1 MALVLKS
8 HKAKKNFGQNF
19 LHDDFWIEKI
29 ASAVDAQPGQ
39 NIVEIG
45 PGQAALTRLMIRDA
59 GCVTCIEI
67 DKDLAQWLQK
77 KFKPEE
83 LALIEADVLK
93 VDFSRIKPGEKI
105 RLVGNL
111 PYNISSPLLFR
122 LMELADRVIDQHFM
136 LQKEVVDR
144 MAATPGHK
152 AFGRLS
158 VMLQHRYKIVKLFDV
173 PPDAFSPPPK
183 VISSVVRMIPLESPL
198 PVNEKLFERVTAQ
211 AFSMKRKTLKNN
223 FAKYFGPEILEEAGI
238 DPGARAEAV
247 SMPSFV
253 VLTNLLESKG
263 ILLNDCVSSSSD

>member
-29 ASAVDAQPGQ
+29 AEAVDARPGQ

-45 PGQAALTRLMIRDA
+45 PGQAALTRLLIRDA
-59 GCVTCIEI
+59 GAVTCIEI
-67 DKDLAQWLQK
+67 DKDLAEWLKK
-77 KFKPEE
+77 KFSSHE

-93 VDFSRIKPGEKI
+93 VDFSEIKPGEKI

-122 LMELADRVIDQHFM
+122 LMDFADRVIDQHFM

-144 MAATPGHK
+144 MAAVPGHK

-158 VMLQHRYKIVKLFDV
+158 VMLQHRYRIVKLFDV

-183 VISSVVRMIPLESPL
+183 VISSVVRMIPLERPL
-198 PVNEKLFERVTAQ
+198 AVNEKLFARVVAQ

-223 FAKYFGPEILEEAGI
+223 FAKFFGPEILEEAGI
-238 DPGARAEAV
+238 DPSSRAEAV
-247 SMPSFV
+247 GMPSFV
-253 VLTNLLESKG
+253 ALTNLLESKD
-263 ILLNDCVSSSSD
+263 ISLSESSIPTME

>member
-77 KFKPEE
+77 KFKPEA

-93 VDFSRIKPGEKI
+93 VDFALIKPGEKI

-211 AFSMKRKTLKNN
+211 AFR
-223 FAKYFGPEILEEAGI
+223 
-238 DPGARAEAV
+238 
-247 SMPSFV
+247 
-253 VLTNLLESKG
+253 
-263 ILLNDCVSSSSD
+263 

>member
-1 MALVLKS
+1 MAVVLKS

-45 PGQAALTRLMIRDA
+45 PGQAALTRLLIRDA
-59 GCVTCIEI
+59 GSVTCIEI
-67 DKDLAQWLQK
+67 DKDLVQWLRK
-77 KFKPEE
+77 KFSAKE
-83 LALIEADVLK
+83 LSLIEADALK
-93 VDFSRIKPGEKI
+93 VDFAEIYPEEKI

-111 PYNISSPLLFR
+111 PYNISSPLLFH
-122 LMELADRVIDQHFM
+122 LMKYADRIIDQHFM

-144 MAATPGHK
+144 MVAAPGHK

-158 VMLQHRYKIVKLFDV
+158 VMLQHRYKMVKLFDV

-198 PVNEKLFERVTAQ
+198 SVNEKLFERVVAQ

-223 FAKYFGPEILEEAGI
+223 FAKYFGPELLEEAGI
-238 DPGARAEAV
+238 NPGIRAEAV
-247 SMPSFV
+247 SMQSFV
-253 VLTNLLESKG
+253 ALTNLLESRS
-263 ILLNDCVSSSSD
+263 ILIQDCSSCLQD

>member
-77 KFKPEE
+77 KFKPEK

-93 VDFSRIKPGEKI
+93 VDFALIKPGEKI

-122 LMELADRVIDQHFM
+122 
-136 LQKEVVDR
+136 
-144 MAATPGHK
+144 
-152 AFGRLS
+152 
-158 VMLQHRYKIVKLFDV
+158 
-173 PPDAFSPPPK
+173 
-183 VISSVVRMIPLESPL
+183 
-198 PVNEKLFERVTAQ
+198 
-211 AFSMKRKTLKNN
+211 
-223 FAKYFGPEILEEAGI
+223 
-238 DPGARAEAV
+238 
-247 SMPSFV
+247 
-253 VLTNLLESKG
+253 
-263 ILLNDCVSSSSD
+263 